1 MKSVLFKNCAYL
13 ITDPSVADSVIENG
27 ALLVN
32 GPFIKTVCPSDEIGS
47 LIGDLSEVD
56 VVDCTGKIVMPGL
69 VDSHNHIPEHHMYLN
84 LGLVQWNVIRGIIDS
99 LHKLVWPPQAWM
111 TAQVAYDLN
120 MVGLMHLLKH
130 GTTTTANAFHFPE
143 EMAKAAEHARMRM
156 VLHPMM
162 VTSIRWPHSKS
173 ESEYLAETEAVIKN
187 YHNALDGLLTVGVH
201 PSWPWNCTEN
211 LLVKGMELAEKY
223 NIQYATHLWEGP
235 DEKRLADELWADEGG
250 GIRHLKNIGLLN
262 DRSLF
267 FHCAVM
273 DEREIDM
280 LAEAGCSIVHN
291 PSNNARKG
299 DCAYLPY
306 MLKTGI
312 TVGLGT
318 DNPTSNMFKEI
329 LITYLIH
336 NIMPRENRGTSPDL
350 PITLATKGSAR
361 ALWLDNMIGTL
372 EPDKRADIIT
382 IDINRSVSFLP
393 LNKGN
398 LFHFICYN
406 GAGFQVTD
414 AMVDGVFLRRNNEF
428 TLFDEEA
435 ILARAREWMDKYSHD
450 FTRLLQENGS
460 YYEKVHD
467 EFIRI

>member
-1 MKSVLFKNCAYL
+1 MSQVLFKNCAYL
-13 ITDPSVADSVIENG
+13 ITNPGAEDSIIEDG
-27 ALLVN
+27 AVLVN
-32 GPFIKTVCPSDEIGS
+32 GPLIEQVYTSDEIEGQIEG
-47 LIGDLSEVD
+47 LAEID
-56 VVDCTGKIVMPGL
+56 VVDCTDKIVMPGL

-84 LGLVQWNVIRGIIDS
+84 LGLAQWDVIRGIIDS
-99 LHKLVWPPQAWM
+99 MHKLVWPPQAWM
-111 TAQVAYDLN
+111 TEQVAYDLN
-120 MVGLMHLLKH
+120 MVGIMHLLKH

-143 EMAKAAEHARMRM
+143 EMARAAEHARMRM

-162 VTSIRWPHSKS
+162 VTSIRWAHSKT
-173 ESEYLAETEAVIKN
+173 EQEYLAETEAVIEN

-211 LLVKGMELAEKY
+211 LLIKGMELAEKH
-223 NIQYATHLWEGP
+223 NVQYATHLWEGP
-235 DEKRLADELWADEGG
+235 DEKRLADALWADEGG
-250 GIRHLKNIGLLN
+250 GIQHLNNIGLLN
-262 DRSLF
+262 ERSLL

-273 DEREIDM
+273 DEREIDI
-280 LAEAGCSIVHN
+280 LAKAGCAIVHN

-306 MLKTGI
+306 MLDAGI

-336 NIMPRENRGTSPDL
+336 NIMPREKRGTSPNVAL
-350 PITLATKGSAR
+350 SMATMGSAR
-361 ALWLDNMIGTL
+361 ALWLDDKIGTL
-372 EPDKRADIIT
+372 EPGKRADIIS
-382 IDINRSVSFLP
+382 IDTNGSVGFLP

-406 GAGFQVTD
+406 GGGFQVTD
-414 AMVDGVFLRRNNEF
+414 AMVDGVFLRRNDEF

-435 ILARAREWMDKYSHD
+435 IFARAREWMDRYSSD
-450 FTRLLQENGS
+450 FTRMLQENGS

-467 EFIRI
+467 EFIKI

>member
-1 MKSVLFKNCAYL
+1 MRPVLFRNCAYL
-13 ITDPSVADSVIENG
+13 ITDPGVADSVIENG

-32 GPFIKTVCPSDEIGS
+32 GPFIKTVCSSDDIDS

-69 VDSHNHIPEHHMYLN
+69 VDGHNHIPEHHMYLN

-111 TAQVAYDLN
+111 TEQVAYDLN

-162 VTSIRWPHSKS
+162 VTSIRWPHSKT
-173 ESEYLAETEAVIKN
+173 EKEYLAETEAAIKN

-201 PSWPWNCTEN
+201 PSWPWNCTQD

-223 NIQYATHLWEGP
+223 DVQYATHLWEGL

-262 DRSLF
+262 ERSLF

-280 LAEAGCSIVHN
+280 LAEAGCSIIHN

-336 NIMPRENRGTSPDL
+336 NIMPRENRGTPPDV
-350 PITLATKGSAR
+350 PITMATKGSAR
-361 ALWLDNMIGTL
+361 ALWLDNQIGTL
-372 EPDKRADIIT
+372 ERGKRADIIT

-435 ILARAREWMDKYSHD
+435 ILARAREWMDKYSRD
-450 FTRLLQENGS
+450 FTQSLRENDS
-460 YYEKVHD
+460 FYEKVHD
-467 EFIRI
+467 EFIKI